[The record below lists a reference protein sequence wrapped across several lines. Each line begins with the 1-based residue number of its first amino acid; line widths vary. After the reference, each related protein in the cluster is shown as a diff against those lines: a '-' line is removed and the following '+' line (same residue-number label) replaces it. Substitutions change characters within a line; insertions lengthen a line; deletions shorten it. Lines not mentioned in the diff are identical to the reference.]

1 MVKEDL
7 SSSLHKTLG
16 IHNKLIKT
24 PGDSTP
30 LVIQHNHFE
39 R

>member
-16 IHNKLIKT
+16 THNKLIKT
-24 PGDSTP
+24 SGDSTP
-30 LVIQHNHFE
+30 LVLHPNHFE